1 MADGKTIAG
10 YQTPDNE
17 LVCPKTVKIV
27 SNGNLVRDGEF

>member
-10 YQTPDNE
+10 YQTGQRT
-17 LVCPKTVKIV
+17 VCPKTVKIV